1 MDHAAAHT
9 RPIAPTMTKLARH
22 PQRLISKSASGT
34 DSMPPT
40 RDPKNMTPLAL
51 PRSLS
56 GNHRERL
63 RDMFGNAPASPA
75 PNRNLVATSDRNPTA
90 APVSIV
96 KADHHKTMRVR
107 TRRGPATSPS
117 QPDGISNTE

>member
-1 MDHAAAHT
+1 M
-9 RPIAPTMTKLARH
+9 APTMTKLARH
-22 PQRLISKSASGT
+22 PQRLISRSAIGT

-40 RDPKNMTPLAL
+40 RDPKNITPFAL
-51 PRSLS
+51 PRSLR

-75 PNRNLVATSDRNPTA
+75 PNKNRVATSDRNPIA

-96 KADHHKTMRVR
+96 QADHHSTMRVS
-107 TRRGPATSPS
+107 TRRGPAMSPS